1 MLGALRKNSQFFKID
16 PRGSHVHPLK
26 GDAAVLA
33 TQVSLPE
40 LGLSAGDLVWM
51 SQAGGL

>member
-16 PRGSHVHPLK
+16 PRGSHVHPLE